1 MTFKIPL
8 LTLSLTSI
16 SHNLSFLKSKKKK
29 KKRLL
34 EKKSSNIL

>member
-29 KKRLL
+29 KKKITG
-34 EKKSSNIL
+34 KKK